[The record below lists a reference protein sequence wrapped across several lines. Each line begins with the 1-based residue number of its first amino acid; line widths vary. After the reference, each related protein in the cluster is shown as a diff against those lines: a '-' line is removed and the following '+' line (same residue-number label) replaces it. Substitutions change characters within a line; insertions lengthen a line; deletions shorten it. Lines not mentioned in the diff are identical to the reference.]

1 MSFTFLGSSLLRPCK
16 CIQRL
21 DLPDSLAQYCKRSI
35 YSNNLIESLFRS
47 DIVNIDL
54 CSFFQ
59 VLSIARYSSLPC
71 LSIRCPR
78 KTPSCRDYCL
88 VQPYNS
94 IRIKG
99 QGKMLHPP
107 PFRCRRQQPGLEAAT
122 VLELRWSQPLNKNL
136 ARFVCSFVLANAS
149 STAVQ
154 PSSYLSPSPPAS
166 SRSPQTLLVNV
177 FPRAVSSLAGALPSR
192 SLHLKSFPVLPQTGF
207 TRVQPLD
214 RGRWPGRRWHNH

>member
-21 DLPDSLAQYCKRSI
+21 DLPDSLAQCCKRSI

-99 QGKMLHPP
+99 QGKMLPPP
-107 PFRCRRQQPGLEAAT
+107 PFSASTSTTGDWILRRCSSCDRVNHSIWHASFAPLCWQMFLRPFSCPFLALAFPPLPDPRR
-122 VLELRWSQPLNKNL
+122 
-136 ARFVCSFVLANAS
+136 
-149 STAVQ
+149 
-154 PSSYLSPSPPAS
+154 
-166 SRSPQTLLVNV
+166 RS
-177 FPRAVSSLAGALPSR
+177 
-192 SLHLKSFPVLPQTGF
+192 
-207 TRVQPLD
+207 
-214 RGRWPGRRWHNH
+214 